1 MKKFILCLMLLPAL
15 FTSCYKDEGNYD
27 YKELNEITVDTVGV
41 KTSFVI
47 DQYDSLV
54 IEPKIN
60 FSLSALPETALSYRW
75 IMYSDAWGK
84 DETVAAFPDNLR
96 SSIEDTTFLIC
107 LFLSIITAPA
117 VAI

>member
-54 IEPKIN
+54 IEPKIKLFIVGSSRDGFVVSVDN
-60 FSLSALPETALSYRW
+60 VFRCVGKRRYRDDR
-75 IMYSDAWGK
+75 IVDR
-84 DETVAAFPDNLR
+84 T
-96 SSIEDTTFLIC
+96 
-107 LFLSIITAPA
+107 
-117 VAI
+117 

>member
-1 MKKFILCLMLLPAL
+1 MILVNMKKFILCLMLLPAL

-54 IEPKIN
+54 IEPKIT

-75 IMYSDAWGK
+75 KMY
-84 DETVAAFPDNLR
+84 
-96 SSIEDTTFLIC
+96 
-107 LFLSIITAPA
+107 
-117 VAI
+117 

>member
-54 IEPKIN
+54 IEPK
-60 FSLSALPETALSYRW
+60 
-75 IMYSDAWGK
+75 
-84 DETVAAFPDNLR
+84 
-96 SSIEDTTFLIC
+96 
-107 LFLSIITAPA
+107 
-117 VAI
+117 